1 MAWKIGGHTDDVSR
15 YLRLKFNRLQ
25 TRSTELMDVPG
36 PWTLDYLTEVDLA
49 AHILH
54 QAYNQQG
61 SFRPVIPK
69 LGLIDIGSSHR
80 MGCGPVC
87 RPDHRLEEHCGRC
100 GVQIESKVPTTIS
113 RPNAPHSARHRG
125 G

>member
-15 YLRLKFNRLQ
+15 YLHLKFNRLQ

-36 PWTLDYLTEVDLA
+36 PWTLDYLTEVDLV

-87 RPDHRLEEHCGRC
+87 
-100 GVQIESKVPTTIS
+100 
-113 RPNAPHSARHRG
+113 
-125 G
+125 